1 MAHALPRA
9 DLTESPVRR
18 ALLSVYDK
26 TGLVELG
33 RGLSELG
40 VELLAS
46 GGTAGALAAAGL
58 PVTPIEEFTGAP
70 ELLGGRIKT
79 LHPKIFAALLADQRE
94 PAHLQQLAAHDYVP
108 IDLVVGN
115 LYPFAD
121 TLARGASAA
130 ETIEMI
136 DIGGPSLLR
145 AAAKNAEG
153 GTTVLV
159 SPSDYPA
166 LLAELRRQGTVA
178 LPLRRKWAAQAF
190 RQVAAYD
197 ALIADWLSA
206 HSGDDATVFPERRG
220 ELFRSSQLRYGENP
234 HQAAHLYV
242 ESARPGGV
250 AQARA
255 LQGKALSYN
264 NYLDLDA
271 AYRAVYPLAAPACAI
286 VKHTNPC
293 GLACAPSL
301 AAAFTRA
308 LAADPVAAFGGVL
321 AFNRPLDAEA
331 ALALRDSKLFVE
343 CVIAPGFADAAQ
355 EVLRDRVNLRLVEA
369 PAGSPLPGWV
379 SHRIGGGLLVQT
391 PDPGPYAE
399 QSELSVVTRRG
410 LDPGWEAELRF
421 ALHAAAA
428 LKSNAIALTHEQCLI
443 GAGTGQVSRI
453 EAVAQA
459 LHKAGERARGAF
471 LGSDAFFPFP
481 DCVRLAQ
488 TAGIAAIIQPGGSV
502 RDAESIAACD
512 ELGLA
517 MVFTGRRHFRH

>member
-1 MAHALPRA
+1 MSHALPRP
-9 DLTESPVRR
+9 DLTESPVRL

-33 RGLSELG
+33 RGLCAVG
-40 VELLAS
+40 VQLLAS

-58 PVTPIEEFTGAP
+58 PVISIEEFTGAA
-70 ELLGGRIKT
+70 EILDGRVKT
-79 LHPKIFAALLADQRE
+79 LHPKIFAALLADRRE
-94 PAHLQQLAAHDYVP
+94 PAHLQQLAARDYVP

-121 TLARGASAA
+121 TLARGASPAA
-130 ETIEMI
+130 TIEMI

-153 GTTVLV
+153 GTTVIV

-166 LLAELRRQGTVA
+166 LLDELRRLGAVS

-190 RQVAAYD
+190 RQVASYD

-206 HSGDDATVFPERRG
+206 HSGADTTAFPERRG
-220 ELFRSSQLRYGENP
+220 ELVRSTELRYGENP
-234 HQAAHLYV
+234 HQAAYLYV
-242 ESARPGGV
+242 ESARSGGV
-250 AQARA
+250 AHARA

-293 GLACAPSL
+293 GLSCANSL
-301 AAAFTRA
+301 ATAFTRA

-321 AFNRPLDAEA
+321 AFNRPLDEEA

-343 CVIAPGFADAAQ
+343 CIIAPGFADAAH
-355 EVLRDRVNLRLVEA
+355 ETLRERVNLRLVLA
-369 PAGSPLPGWV
+369 PPGSPLPGWV

-391 PDPGPYAE
+391 ADPGPYAE
-399 QSELSVVTRRG
+399 QTEFSVVTRQR
-410 LDPGWEAELRF
+410 LAPGWEAELRF
-421 ALHAAAA
+421 AMHAAAA
-428 LKSNAIALTHEQCLI
+428 LKSNAIAISREQCLV

-453 EAVAQA
+453 EAVTQA

-488 TAGIAAIIQPGGSV
+488 TAGIVAIIQPGGSV

>member
-1 MAHALPRA
+1 MQDALTRP
-9 DLTESPVRR
+9 DLTQSPVRR

-26 TGLVELG
+26 SGLVELG
-33 RGLSELG
+33 RGLCELG
-40 VELLAS
+40 VQLLAS

-70 ELLGGRIKT
+70 EILDGRVKT
-79 LHPKIFAALLADQRE
+79 LHPKIFAALLADRRE
-94 PAHLQQLAAHDYVP
+94 PAHLQQLAARDYVT

-115 LYPFAD
+115 LYPFAE
-121 TLARGASAA
+121 TVARSASAA
-130 ETIEMI
+130 ATIEMI

-166 LLAELRRQGTVA
+166 LLAELRGRGAVPLA
-178 LPLRRKWAAQAF
+178 LRRSWAAQAF

-206 HSGDDATVFPERRG
+206 HSGEDTTVFPERRG
-220 ELFRSSQLRYGENP
+220 ELFRSRQLRYGENP
-234 HQAAHLYV
+234 HQAAYLYI
-242 ESARPGGV
+242 ESARSGGV

-255 LQGKALSYN
+255 LQGKTLSYN

-271 AYRAVYPLAAPACAI
+271 AYRAVYPLATPACAI

-293 GLACAPSL
+293 GLSCADSL
-301 AAAFTRA
+301 AVAFTRA
-308 LAADPVAAFGGVL
+308 LSADPVAAFGGVL
-321 AFNRPLDAEA
+321 AFNRPLDEEA

-343 CVIAPGFADAAQ
+343 CVIAPGFADAAHD
-355 EVLRDRVNLRLVEA
+355 VLRDRTNLRLVEA
-369 PAGSPLPGWV
+369 PPGSPLPGWV

-399 QSELSVVTRRG
+399 KTELSVVSRRG
-410 LDPGWEAELRF
+410 LAPGWEEELRF
-421 ALHAAAA
+421 AAHAAAA
-428 LKSNAIALTHEQCLI
+428 LKSNAIAISREHCLL
-443 GAGTGQVSRI
+443 GAGTGQVSRV

>member
-1 MAHALPRA
+1 MQDALTRP
-9 DLTESPVRR
+9 DLTQSPVRR

-26 TGLVELG
+26 SGLVELG
-33 RGLSELG
+33 RGLCELG
-40 VELLAS
+40 VQLLAS

-70 ELLGGRIKT
+70 EILDGRVKT
-79 LHPKIFAALLADQRE
+79 LHPKIFAALLADRRE
-94 PAHLQQLAAHDYVP
+94 PAHLQQLAARDYVT

-115 LYPFAD
+115 LYPFAE
-121 TLARGASAA
+121 TVARSASAA
-130 ETIEMI
+130 ATIEMI

-166 LLAELRRQGTVA
+166 LLAELRGRGAVPLA
-178 LPLRRKWAAQAF
+178 LRRSWAAQAF

-206 HSGDDATVFPERRG
+206 HSGEDTTVFPERRG
-220 ELFRSSQLRYGENP
+220 ELFRSRQLRYGENP
-234 HQAAHLYV
+234 HQAAYLYI
-242 ESARPGGV
+242 ESARSGGV

-255 LQGKALSYN
+255 LQGKTLSYN

-271 AYRAVYPLAAPACAI
+271 AYRAVYPLATPACAI

-293 GLACAPSL
+293 GLSCADSL
-301 AAAFTRA
+301 AVAFTRA
-308 LAADPVAAFGGVL
+308 LSADPVAAFGGVL
-321 AFNRPLDAEA
+321 AFNRPLDEEA

-343 CVIAPGFADAAQ
+343 CVIAPGFADAAHD
-355 EVLRDRVNLRLVEA
+355 VLRDRTNLRLVEA
-369 PAGSPLPGWV
+369 PPGSPLPGWV

-399 QSELSVVTRRG
+399 KTELSVVSRRG
-410 LDPGWEAELRF
+410 LAPGWEEELRF
-421 ALHAAAA
+421 AAHAAAA
-428 LKSNAIALTHEQCLI
+428 LKSNAIAISREHCLL
-443 GAGTGQVSRI
+443 GAGTGQVSRV

-512 ELGLA
+512 KLGLA

>member
-1 MAHALPRA
+1 MYDAVIRPELP
-9 DLTESPVRR
+9 ESPVRL
-18 ALLSVYDK
+18 ALLSVHDK
-26 TGLVELG
+26 TGIVELG
-33 RGLSELG
+33 RGLGELG
-40 VELLAS
+40 VKLLAS

-58 PVTPIEEFTGAP
+58 AVTPIEEFTGEP
-70 ELLGGRIKT
+70 ELLDGRVKT
-79 LHPKIFAALLADQRE
+79 LHPRIFAALLADRRE
-94 PAHLQQLAAHDYVP
+94 PAHLQQLAARDFVP

-115 LYPFAD
+115 LYPFAQ

-130 ETIEMI
+130 ATIEMI

-153 GTTVLV
+153 GTSVLV
-159 SPSDYPA
+159 SPSEYPA
-166 LLAELRRQGTVA
+166 LLHELRQRGAVP
-178 LPLRRKWAAQAF
+178 LPLRRRWAAQAF
-190 RQVAAYD
+190 REVAAYD

-206 HSGDDATVFPERRG
+206 RSGEGAGIFADRHG
-220 ELFRSSQLRYGENP
+220 SLLRSTRLRYGENP

-242 ESARPGGV
+242 EPGCSGGV

-255 LQGKALSYN
+255 LQGKELSYN

-293 GLACAPSL
+293 GLACADSA
-301 AAAFTRA
+301 AAAFRRA

-321 AFNRPLDAEA
+321 AFNRPLDEAA
-331 ALALRDSKLFVE
+331 ALALRDSKLFIE
-343 CVIAPGFADAAQ
+343 CVIAPEIPAAAQ
-355 EVLRDRVNLRLVEA
+355 QVLRERANLRLVEA

-379 SHRIGGGLLVQT
+379 SHRIGGGLLLQT
-391 PDPGPYAE
+391 ADPGPYGAAADFA
-399 QSELSVVTRRG
+399 VVTRRG
-410 LDPGWEAELRF
+410 LEAGWEAELRF

-428 LKSNAIALTHEQCLI
+428 LKSNAIAVTAEQCLL
-443 GAGTGQVSRI
+443 GAGTGQVSRV
-453 EAVAQA
+453 EAAAQA

-471 LGSDAFFPFP
+471 LGSDAFFPFA

-488 TAGIAAIIQPGGSV
+488 AAGIAAIIQPGGSV